1 MTQAV
6 KIAGPGNG
14 GFRIPVHM
22 NLCCLKCKLSL
33 QKQSRFQVILF
44 IYLFYQSLL
53 IFIYFYYLF
62 YYFIIFFG
70 GGGGKSSHQPFPKRF
85 FSGHEDIGA
94 SLRAIN
100 HARVMTKGE
109 LEVGTSEAATEQE
122 KNTFH
127 FVPVQADVAPA
138 A

>member
-1 MTQAV
+1 M
-6 KIAGPGNG
+6 
-14 GFRIPVHM
+14 
-22 NLCCLKCKLSL
+22 
-33 QKQSRFQVILF
+33 ILF
-44 IYLFYQSLL
+44 IYLFLSIL
-53 IFIYFYYLF
+53 INIYLFLF
-62 YYFIIFFG
+62 YYFL
-70 GGGGKSSHQPFPKRF
+70 GGGGKSSHLPFPKRF

-109 LEVGTSEAATEQE
+109 LEVGTSEAATEKE